1 MSKFEELAQVHEE
14 KIVCR
19 KNSNTLCFI
28 SQLVLLS
35 LQKKVVN
42 CILKNS
48 NLDNDMTNCAKSVW
62 IVYRLSTKPYG

>member
-48 NLDNDMTNCAKSVW
+48 NLDMTNCTKSVW
-62 IVYRLSTKPYG
+62 IVYRLITKPYG